1 LIKAARVAVRGTVAL
16 ATGDLIYGNIG
27 IGLLAYTLGFAASVL
42 AASNSRQ
49 SVVRAE
55 QAELLRAQTQR
66 SHEEQ
71 VRTARLEEST
81 RIAREI
87 HDVLAH
93 ALAGLTIQLEATS
106 ALIGNGAD
114 PAGVPAGGHPAP

>member
-1 LIKAARVAVRGTVAL
+1 M
-16 ATGDLIYGNIG
+16 
-27 IGLLAYTLGFAASVL
+27 
-42 AASNSRQ
+42 
-49 SVVRAE
+49 
-55 QAELLRAQTQR
+55 QR

-71 VRTARLEEST
+71 LRAARLEEST

-106 ALIGNGAD
+106 ALVEQGAD
-114 PAGVPAGGHPAP
+114 PATMQARLRPRPRAGA